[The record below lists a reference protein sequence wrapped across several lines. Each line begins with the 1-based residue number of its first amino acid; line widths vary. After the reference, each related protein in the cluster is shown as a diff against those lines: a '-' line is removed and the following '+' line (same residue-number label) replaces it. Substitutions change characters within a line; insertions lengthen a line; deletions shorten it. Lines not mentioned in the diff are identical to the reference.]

1 MSNRSRQTIAIE
13 KLKELGKL
21 TLEVP
26 NSDLYLHDDLV
37 VVVRS
42 HVRFL
47 EAVAGHTKRLN
58 ACAVGL
64 MGRDLFQL
72 GPRESQLFGDAM
84 AKAFAHCIGAGSK
97 AVTGQKLAKEVHRV
111 YLASVSAGASSC
123 KSEGVKPEATT
134 TNLKREPDI
143 SSPQPS
149 KKFILQKCLSSP
161 TAISALYG
169 GASSSGASSS
179 GSIKVIQC
187 IYIYIYYIYKFIYK
201 HEHAAKGYIK
211 SVNIYI
217 YYI

>member
-1 MSNRSRQTIAIE
+1 MASRSRQTVTLE

-21 TLEVP
+21 TLEDP
-26 NSDLYLHDDLV
+26 NSDFYLHDDIV
-37 VVVRS
+37 IVVRS

-47 EAVAGHTKRLN
+47 EAVASHTKRLN

-111 YLASVSAGASSC
+111 YLASVSEGASSC

-179 GSIKVIQC
+179 GSIKVMQC
-187 IYIYIYYIYKFIYK
+187 IYIYIYITYIHLYTSTNMQPR
-201 HEHAAKGYIK
+201 AT
-211 SVNIYI
+211 
-217 YYI
+217 

>member
-1 MSNRSRQTIAIE
+1 MTSRSRQTVTLE

-26 NSDLYLHDDLV
+26 NSDFYLHDDIV
-37 VVVRS
+37 IVVRS

-72 GPRESQLFGDAM
+72 GPRESQLFRDAM
-84 AKAFAHCIGAGSK
+84 AKAFAYCIGAGGK
-97 AVTGQKLAKEVHRV
+97 ATTGQKLAKEVHRV

-149 KKFILQKCLSSP
+149 KKFLQKCQSSP

-187 IYIYIYYIYKFIYK
+187 IYIYIYYIYINLYTSTNMQPR
-201 HEHAAKGYIK
+201 AT
-211 SVNIYI
+211 
-217 YYI
+217 

>member
-1 MSNRSRQTIAIE
+1 MTSRSRQTVTLE

-21 TLEVP
+21 TLEDP
-26 NSDLYLHDDLV
+26 NRDFYLHDDIV
-37 VVVRS
+37 IVVRS

-72 GPRESQLFGDAM
+72 GSRESQLFGDAL
-84 AKAFAHCIGAGSK
+84 AKAFAHCIGAGGK

-149 KKFILQKCLSSP
+149 KKFLQKCLSSP

-187 IYIYIYYIYKFIYK
+187 IYIYIYITYI
-201 HEHAAKGYIK
+201 
-211 SVNIYI
+211 
-217 YYI
+217 